1 MKARE
6 FLAQK
11 LGDEVELRNIIKE
24 PLSVDELRRL
34 ASRVG
39 GVDELVAPKRRAEAE
54 GLHGEK
60 LLRWLAADGAR
71 VTGARSRART
81 RGVRGAGRESRGSLV
96 GETGRPTRSCRS
108 ADARGAP
115 PRVISSGGEE
125 RRGGGHGRSLPRGAL
140 ARNPST

>member
-6 FLAQK
+6 FLARK
-11 LGDEVELRNIIKE
+11 LGDAVELRNIIKE

-71 VTGARSRART
+71 VRRPIVVTGAKVTLGFSEAAR
-81 RGVRGAGRESRGSLV
+81 
-96 GETGRPTRSCRS
+96 
-108 ADARGAP
+108 
-115 PRVISSGGEE
+115 EE
-125 RRGGGHGRSLPRGAL
+125 LEAAL
-140 ARNPST
+140 

>member
-24 PLSVDELRRL
+24 PLSVEELRRL

-60 LLRWLAADGAR
+60 LLRWLAEDGAR
-71 VTGARSRART
+71 VRRPIVVTGAKVTLGFSESAR
-81 RGVRGAGRESRGSLV
+81 EELEQSL
-96 GETGRPTRSCRS
+96 
-108 ADARGAP
+108 
-115 PRVISSGGEE
+115 
-125 RRGGGHGRSLPRGAL
+125 
-140 ARNPST
+140 

>member
-11 LGDEVELRNIIKE
+11 VGEGFELRNVLKE
-24 PLSVDELRRL
+24 PLSLDELRRL

-60 LLRWLAADGAR
+60 LLRWLAEDGAR
-71 VTGARSRART
+71 LRRPIVVTGSKVTLGFSEET
-81 RGVRGAGRESRGSLV
+81 RKQL
-96 GETGRPTRSCRS
+96 
-108 ADARGAP
+108 DAT
-115 PRVISSGGEE
+115 
-125 RRGGGHGRSLPRGAL
+125 L
-140 ARNPST
+140 